1 MNFSERY
8 FHTGKIALN
17 ITEWKNQKI
26 NSPNL
31 LLIHGFGVS
40 KKTWDS
46 STFLLSKNYHLFSV
60 DLRGMGKSGRI
71 TPQHSRFDWV
81 TDIYCL
87 INKIYK
93 SPGYLVGHSLGG
105 WICAGVA
112 SLNHKKVRA
121 IALGDPFTG
130 VDTIKSSN
138 RKKIKIQEIRTKKS
152 VRTYKELIEYT
163 KILYPN
169 AEGEILEKLILMTFE
184 TDTNLE
190 LWSINNRSDNS
201 NYEELYKN
209 IKCPTLII
217 QANPEKGGIMSDRE
231 AKRVTSL
238 LENGN
243 LIKWNNSGHSLHIAR
258 NHDFSKTIHKFFSSL
273 NYENV

>member
-1 MNFSERY
+1 
-8 FHTGKIALN
+8 
-17 ITEWKNQKI
+17 
-26 NSPNL
+26 
-31 LLIHGFGVS
+31 
-40 KKTWDS
+40 
-46 STFLLSKNYHLFSV
+46 
-60 DLRGMGKSGRI
+60 
-71 TPQHSRFDWV
+71 
-81 TDIYCL
+81 
-87 INKIYK
+87 
-93 SPGYLVGHSLGG
+93 
-105 WICAGVA
+105 
-112 SLNHKKVRA
+112 
-121 IALGDPFTG
+121 
-130 VDTIKSSN
+130 
-138 RKKIKIQEIRTKKS
+138 
-152 VRTYKELIEYT
+152 
-163 KILYPN
+163 
-169 AEGEILEKLILMTFE
+169 MTFE

>member
-1 MNFSERY
+1 MVSNRSLQIPSKEIENDVITNQVPTFGSEWGSSHLWQWDGFDCHWRVL
-8 FHTGKIALN
+8 GP
-17 ITEWKNQKI
+17 E
-26 NSPNL
+26 NSQPL
-31 LLIHGFGVS
+31 VLIHGFGVS

-46 STFLLSKNYHLFSV
+46 STLLLSKNYHLFSV

-81 TDIYCL
+81 TDINCL
-87 INKIYK
+87 INKIFK

-152 VRTYKELIEYT
+152 VRTYKELIVMFQC
-163 KILYPN
+163 L
-169 AEGEILEKLILMTFE
+169 
-184 TDTNLE
+184 
-190 LWSINNRSDNS
+190 S
-201 NYEELYKN
+201 
-209 IKCPTLII
+209 
-217 QANPEKGGIMSDRE
+217 
-231 AKRVTSL
+231 
-238 LENGN
+238 
-243 LIKWNNSGHSLHIAR
+243 
-258 NHDFSKTIHKFFSSL
+258 
-273 NYENV
+273 